1 MAVRVYIYIQYTIT
15 PCLSMNTN
23 TSLSIQIIPNLIVP
37 NQMVLRKVYHFLL
50 IVQNT
55 RFSGNSFKEHVLLS
69 WLRLLKISG
78 SKQWALWPRVK
89 RKLLVDGSE
98 IRQTHQLRLVVY
110 PIMYKVLYI
119 YIVYIYIYP
128 RWCRI
133 SSINSMLVKRNL
145 FWSSPKGWRWWSQK
159 LDGICVNGRG
169 SNSSTSTGACSPDI
183 IISSISLTKTQAKK
197 SD

>member
-1 MAVRVYIYIQYTIT
+1 MEMKKKLLAAWLCVYIYIQYTIT

-119 YIVYIYIYP
+119 YIVYIYIYIP
-128 RWCRI
+128 GGAGFLPSTVCWWKEICFDHHRKDEDDE
-133 SSINSMLVKRNL
+133 VRNWME
-145 FWSSPKGWRWWSQK
+145 F
-159 LDGICVNGRG
+159 
-169 SNSSTSTGACSPDI
+169 A
-183 IISSISLTKTQAKK
+183 
-197 SD
+197 